1 MKIKRERSLFT
12 NLTAF
17 PEGRAEKLFTSFCI
31 VRNYKIIALLKI
43 TGNKVC
49 IWLSKFVSK
58 IYCAKKNVTIE
69 EK

>member
-12 NLTAF
+12 NLIAF
-17 PEGRAEKLFTSFCI
+17 PEGRAEKLFTSFSI

-49 IWLSKFVSK
+49 IWLSKLVSK